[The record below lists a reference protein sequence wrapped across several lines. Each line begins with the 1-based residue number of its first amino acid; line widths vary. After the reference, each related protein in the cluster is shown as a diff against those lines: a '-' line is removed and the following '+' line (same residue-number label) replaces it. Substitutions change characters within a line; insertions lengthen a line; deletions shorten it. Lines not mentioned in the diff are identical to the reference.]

1 MKSNLDK
8 RWWIVT
14 SFKEIW
20 YLSHGDKNQAAVS
33 LWVTCANGKKCHD
46 TMGVSVDLCVVFH
59 TSIAYHF
66 KKSNFIYFKTLLK
79 AWYGWIER
87 KSSKQN
93 KGLLKFFNGICFK
106 YPWNIKNVA
115 IRRLLCCKYS
125 LCCYFRWKGIEGGF
139 EANVKPSGSPK
150 ICSIRLL
157 KYEMHSQHQSWIA
170 IFSKRWITDFIS
182 HA

>member
-1 MKSNLDK
+1 MHFPHQLGK
-8 RWWIVT
+8 I
-14 SFKEIW
+14 
-20 YLSHGDKNQAAVS
+20 
-33 LWVTCANGKKCHD
+33 NGKINWIGSSGQFGAFRATLQQYLYGSLVPMERSVMD

-93 KGLLKFFNGICFK
+93 KGLLKFFNGISFK

-125 LCCYFRWKGIEGGF
+125 LCCYFRWKGIE
-139 EANVKPSGSPK
+139 AHS
-150 ICSIRLL
+150 SIP
-157 KYEMHSQHQSWIA
+157 
-170 IFSKRWITDFIS
+170 T
-182 HA
+182 